1 VSEKTVAAKMGMKPG
16 QRVLAINAPR
26 AYPAL
31 LGGLPAGAKLVKD
44 TTGSA
49 VVADLVH
56 LFVKDRAE
64 LGREAARALA
74 GVGEG
79 NLLWISYPKKTSG
92 VATDISRDVGWEPI
106 RAAGWEPVSIVSI
119 DDTWAALRWKRAGT
133 IPARAKR
140 QAQAIVAKPADEEEG
155 TQRHKD
161 AKTQKSKGEG

>member
-1 VSEKTVAAKMGMKPG
+1 VSEKTVAAKMGFKSG
-16 QRVLAINAPR
+16 HRVLALNAPR
-26 AYPAL
+26 GYEAL
-31 LGGLPAGAKLVKD
+31 VGGLPPGAKLVKD
-44 TTGSA
+44 TTSAA

-74 GVGEG
+74 GVGDG

-92 VATDISRDVGWEPI
+92 IATDISRDVGWEPI

-119 DDTWAALRWKRAGT
+119 DDTWSALRWKRAGT

-140 QAQAIVAKPADEEEG
+140 
-155 TQRHKD
+155 
-161 AKTQKSKGEG
+161 KG